1 MFRSLGANIWDH
13 DANAIR
19 RYPVVAWLHGM
30 TVIRFTSGDLV
41 VHSPTR
47 LDLKDLTSQESFK
60 SSARLLRLYRR
71 VGGMMHDLYL
81 REVFER
87 LS

>member
-19 RYPVVAWLHGM
+19 RDPVVAWLHGM

-47 LDLKDLTSQESFK
+47 LDLKDLTSQ
-60 SSARLLRLYRR
+60 
-71 VGGMMHDLYL
+71 GGFQKLGPIVAIIPPSWWHDA
-81 REVFER
+81 
-87 LS
+87 